1 MKDCVKDTALILSA
15 KSFNENK
22 NGYLKMDETQ
32 EFDLEIYLKTLSDVD
47 YLEELFN
54 IYGV

>member
-1 MKDCVKDTALILSA
+1 
-15 KSFNENK
+15 
-22 NGYLKMDETQ
+22 MDEQ
-32 EFDLEIYLKTLSDVD
+32 MEFDLEIYLKNLSEVD

>member
-1 MKDCVKDTALILSA
+1 
-15 KSFNENK
+15 
-22 NGYLKMDETQ
+22 MDDVM
-32 EFDLEIYLKTLSDVD
+32 EFDLEIFLKNLTEVD

>member
-1 MKDCVKDTALILSA
+1 
-15 KSFNENK
+15 
-22 NGYLKMDETQ
+22 MDEVM
-32 EFDLEIYLKTLSDVD
+32 EFDLEIYLKNLSEAD

>member
-1 MKDCVKDTALILSA
+1 
-15 KSFNENK
+15 
-22 NGYLKMDETQ
+22 MDDAM
-32 EFDLEIYLKTLSDVD
+32 EFDLEIYLKNLSEVD

>member
-1 MKDCVKDTALILSA
+1 
-15 KSFNENK
+15 
-22 NGYLKMDETQ
+22 MDEVM
-32 EFDLEIYLKTLSDVD
+32 EFDLEIYLKNLSEVD

>member
-1 MKDCVKDTALILSA
+1 
-15 KSFNENK
+15 
-22 NGYLKMDETQ
+22 MDDVM
-32 EFDLEIYLKTLSDVD
+32 EFDLEIYLKNLSEVD

>member
-1 MKDCVKDTALILSA
+1 
-15 KSFNENK
+15 
-22 NGYLKMDETQ
+22 MDDAVM
-32 EFDLEIYLKTLSDVD
+32 EFDLEIYLKNLSEVD

>member
-1 MKDCVKDTALILSA
+1 
-15 KSFNENK
+15 
-22 NGYLKMDETQ
+22 MDEPL
-32 EFDLEIYLKTLSDVD
+32 EFDLEIYLKNLSEVD